1 MKPEFTDDTPM
12 PFGQHKGK
20 PMRDVPADHLLW
32 LLNQPWI
39 GERKQLHAYLVENRS
54 ALEEQA
60 ATKASNDG
68 SIEDMDTYDDY
79 LKHYKG
85 M

>member
-1 MKPEFTDDTPM
+1 
-12 PFGQHKGK
+12 
-20 PMRDVPADHLLW
+20 
-32 LLNQPWI
+32 
-39 GERKQLHAYLVENRS
+39 LVENRS